1 MKSFKLAVVQ
11 STFEPEKVDPNIE
24 KMEKLTESCVQEYPN
39 IPMILFPELSSTGY
53 FLSSSLRKVAQT
65 NDGYSFQ
72 KLSALAKKHKI
83 HIVYGYVEQGDPG
96 NIYNSVQLIDP
107 NGKSLAN
114 YRKIHL
120 TPLEKDYFQA
130 GDKSVVVDTSLGRI
144 GLMICWDLAFPELA
158 RLLAVEGAEL
168 LLAPSAWED
177 PFNKP
182 YLNFGMARAID
193 NTVFLAS
200 SNHIGSSS
208 SLEFFGQSS
217 IYGPDGEVLS
227 RAEAYKD
234 EIITADILKDSRQ
247 KLKDEFFSMLEERR
261 LDIY

>member
-11 STFEPEKVDPNIE
+11 STFEPEQVEQNLE
-24 KMEKLTESCVQEYPN
+24 KMEHLTESCVRKFPN
-39 IPMILFPELSSTGY
+39 IPIILFPELSTTGY
-53 FLSSSLRKVAQT
+53 FLTPSLRKVAQKK
-65 NDGYSFQ
+65 DGFSFQ
-72 KLSALAKKHKI
+72 KLSALAEKHKI
-83 HIVYGYVEQGDPG
+83 YLVYGYVEQGESG

-120 TPLEKDYFQA
+120 TPLERDYFQA
-130 GDKSVVVDTSLGRI
+130 GDKAVVVDTSLGRV

-158 RLLAVEGAEL
+158 RLLAVEGADL
-168 LLAPSAWED
+168 LLAPTAWED

-182 YLNFGMARAID
+182 FLNFGMARAID

-200 SNHIGSSS
+200 SNHIGSSG

-217 IYGPDGEVLS
+217 IYGPDGEVLA

-234 EIITADILKDSRQ
+234 EIITADILIDNRQ